1 MSFSRLTGSPAFFFK
16 SVVSSPVCG
25 ITDTE
30 KFRFV
35 TAATVRLIPSMQI
48 EPFSTIRSRILSA
61 HAIVTQTAFS
71 SRLIDS
77 ICPVPSM

>member
-1 MSFSRLTGSPAFFFK
+1 MYFPTMSFSRLTASPAFFFK

-30 KFRFV
+30 KFCFV

-48 EPFSTIRSRILSA
+48 EPFSTIRSRILSV

-77 ICPVPSM
+77 I